1 MGLTNNASPGEGFV
15 ACPGRKSDHFA
26 SHPQA
31 NHLTANDLRVRAGAK
46 FAEFRLTKKR
56 KNFAEAKMTCQ
67 APTMLSRAGGLFL
80 ALPEAID
87 EPRDRDPD
95 SEDAE

>member
-31 NHLTANDLRVRAGAK
+31 NHLTANDLRVRA
-46 FAEFRLTKKR
+46 
-56 KNFAEAKMTCQ
+56 EA
-67 APTMLSRAGGLFL
+67 
-80 ALPEAID
+80 
-87 EPRDRDPD
+87 
-95 SEDAE
+95 